1 MIVIINYGSGNLR
14 SIQKSMNKFQFK
26 VQISRDL
33 NIIEEANGIILPGV
47 GAFGDAVNG
56 LQEDGLFDYLKSNWN
71 RVPMLGICLGMQL
84 LFSNSEETIGVEG
97 LNIIPG
103 KVVKL
108 KQFPSVRIPHT
119 GWNRLIPVSQPFFF
133 GFAYFNH
140 SYYCLPEDNRY
151 ISSNVHH
158 GISFPA
164 IVVKEN
170 VIGTQFHPEK
180 SKDSGNAVLNYFTSL
195 IRRYDA

>member
-1 MIVIINYGSGNLR
+1 MGINRQTTPRFLCKTKIASFYQLFHLLFSL
-14 SIQKSMNKFQFK
+14 
-26 VQISRDL
+26 
-33 NIIEEANGIILPGV
+33 
-47 GAFGDAVNG
+47 DA
-56 LQEDGLFDYLKSNWN
+56 
-71 RVPMLGICLGMQL
+71 
-84 LFSNSEETIGVEG
+84 LFSNSEEAIGFEG

-108 KQFPSVRIPHT
+108 KEFESVRIPHT
-119 GWNRLIPVSQPFFF
+119 GWNRLIPVSQPCFF

-151 ISSNVHH
+151 ICSNVHH

-180 SKDSGNAVLNYFTSL
+180 SKASGNAILNYFASL
-195 IRRYDA
+195 IRRDDDGALS